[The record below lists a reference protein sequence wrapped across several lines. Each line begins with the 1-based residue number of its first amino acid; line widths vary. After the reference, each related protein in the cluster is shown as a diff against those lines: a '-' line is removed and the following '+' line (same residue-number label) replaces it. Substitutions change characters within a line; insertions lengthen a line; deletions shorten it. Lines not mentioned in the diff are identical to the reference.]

1 MPGPDSLSR
10 PARLRRAAAAKDR
23 TRGVDRIIRR
33 SATRAA
39 GAKQDGSSGSERGS
53 GGSER
58 GNGSDFVRAL
68 AKGLAVIEAFD
79 ARSPS
84 MTLSEVAKKTGLSR
98 GTARR
103 LLLTLVDL
111 GYAGFD
117 GKHFGLQPRALN
129 LGFAYLH
136 SQNLWQLGQP
146 YMVQLVERVHESC
159 SIAVLDG
166 SEIAYVARV
175 PTSVRIM
182 SINLGIG
189 TRLPAFA
196 TSMGRVL
203 LAGLP
208 MEELDRLLEQASPL
222 AKYTPKTLI
231 EPTAVLRE
239 IDVVRKQGWALVDQ
253 ELEMGL
259 RSIAVPIVDASGR
272 AIAALN
278 IGTHAS
284 RWPIQKL
291 TQEVL
296 PLLKQTAASISGLL
310 APERK
315 KTG

>member
-1 MPGPDSLSR
+1 MPGPESLSR
-10 PARLRRAAAAKDR
+10 PPRS
-23 TRGVDRIIRR
+23 R
-33 SATRAA
+33 SAPESKGPARAGPRA
-39 GAKQDGSSGSERGS
+39 IRPSAAEASRLKGDDYSAPGK
-53 GGSER
+53 

-84 MTLSEVAKKTGLSR
+84 MTLSAVAKKTGLSR

-103 LLLTLVDL
+103 LLLTLVEL

-166 SEIAYVARV
+166 SEIVYVARV

-203 LAGLP
+203 LAGMP
-208 MEELDRLLEQASPL
+208 AEELDRLLEQASPL
-222 AKYTPKTLI
+222 AKYTPKTITDPAAL
-231 EPTAVLRE
+231 LRE
-239 IDVVRKQGWALVDQ
+239 IDAVHRQGWALVDQ

-259 RSIAVPIVDASGR
+259 RSIAVPIFDAGAR

-296 PLLKQTAASISGLL
+296 PLLKQTAASISALL
-310 APERK
+310 APQRQR
-315 KTG
+315 TGK

>member
-1 MPGPDSLSR
+1 MSR
-10 PARLRRAAAAKDR
+10 PEE
-23 TRGVDRIIRR
+23 
-33 SATRAA
+33 
-39 GAKQDGSSGSERGS
+39 SS
-53 GGSER
+53 
-58 GNGSDFVRAL
+58 SDFVRAL

-79 ARSPS
+79 TRSPS
-84 MTLSEVAKKTGLSR
+84 MTLSDVAKKTGLSR

-117 GKHFGLQPRALN
+117 GKRFGLQPRALN

-159 SIAVLDG
+159 SIAVLDRT
-166 SEIAYVARV
+166 EIVYVARV

-203 LAGLP
+203 LAGTPL
-208 MEELDRLLEQASPL
+208 EEVERLLGQASPL
-222 AKYTPKTLI
+222 AKYTPKTI
-231 EPTAVLRE
+231 IDPTDAAAGDRAVR
-239 IDVVRKQGWALVDQ
+239 RQGWALVDQ

-272 AIAALN
+272 AVAALN

-296 PLLKQTAASISGLL
+296 PLLKQTAAAISALL
-310 APERK
+310 APERQK
-315 KTG
+315 DRLAKGER